1 MAFALKNIIFHESK
15 NTVHPSAPCSD
26 TFCHYNVEVKKYFD
40 CLTRKRVSNTLW
52 SAFQTRSGVRLKHAF
67 CKIYVTICGR
77 FCTNEG
83 GVAGYCNRIWA
94 KDTANWGVQIAGMVF
109 QTRSSIAIITSIR
122 NFAQRI
128 LSESHFVFDC
138 CSQYLRSD
146 PGWIPYLHPAA
157 VTVHVFQN

>member
-1 MAFALKNIIFHESK
+1 MAFALKNIISHESK

-40 CLTRKRVSNTLW
+40 RLTRKRISNTLW
-52 SAFQTRSGVRLKHAF
+52 SAF
-67 CKIYVTICGR
+67 
-77 FCTNEG
+77 E
-83 GVAGYCNRIWA
+83 
-94 KDTANWGVQIAGMVF
+94 
-109 QTRSSIAIITSIR
+109 TRSSIAIITSIR

-128 LSESHFVFDC
+128 LSKPHFVFDC

-146 PGWIPYLHPAA
+146 PGRIPYLHPAA